1 MIATENPEGKRG
13 VGGLQGGS
21 GQRMVCV
28 ALIGTK
34 ITALME
40 TAWLFVLSD
49 VLGHHCHLFNTGVT
63 TKQPDLSFCTSD
75 SPLSGLVSQKRSFAD
90 RGSYAR
96 KTEGLSLILCS
107 LCPICQ
113 EHLSAEGEGG
123 GESKTWISL
132 APAQHNQDSSSLW
145 IDSRAPR
152 SNKTATMTTAT
163 KKAKARLAQVGFV
176 VSVFGAK
183 RSRVYSCCCFEVPT
197 ST

>member
-113 EHLSAEGEGG
+113 EHLSAGG
-123 GESKTWISL
+123 GGNKQDLDFPSTSSAQPGQFISL
-132 APAQHNQDSSSLW
+132 D
-145 IDSRAPR
+145 
-152 SNKTATMTTAT
+152 
-163 KKAKARLAQVGFV
+163 
-176 VSVFGAK
+176 
-183 RSRVYSCCCFEVPT
+183 
-197 ST
+197 

>member
-1 MIATENPEGKRG
+1 
-13 VGGLQGGS
+13 
-21 GQRMVCV
+21 
-28 ALIGTK
+28 
-34 ITALME
+34 ME

-113 EHLSAEGEGG
+113 EHLSAGG
-123 GESKTWISL
+123 GGNKQDLDFPSTSSAQPGQFISL
-132 APAQHNQDSSSLW
+132 DWQQGSKEQQNSNDDNSNQKSKSSFGSSRFCCQRVWSKKVSCLFLLLLW
-145 IDSRAPR
+145 SSHINMMGCIMTQMALINNYGLVTNLLLWLLLPC
-152 SNKTATMTTAT
+152 TAD
-163 KKAKARLAQVGFV
+163 
-176 VSVFGAK
+176 
-183 RSRVYSCCCFEVPT
+183 
-197 ST
+197 